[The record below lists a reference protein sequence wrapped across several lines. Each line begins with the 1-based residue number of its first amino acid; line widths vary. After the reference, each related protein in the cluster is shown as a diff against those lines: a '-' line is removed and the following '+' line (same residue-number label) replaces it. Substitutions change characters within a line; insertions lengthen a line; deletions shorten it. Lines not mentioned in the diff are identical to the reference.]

1 MNKSYPIPKIYVH
14 EIERYLGTVKLWI
27 RIILFY
33 LSKAWYN
40 EEFLHIDKNISFVN
54 DMALRR
60 FA

>member
-1 MNKSYPIPKIYVH
+1 MYVH
-14 EIERYLGTVKLWI
+14 ETKRHIYIIERYLGTVELWI
-27 RIILFY
+27 RMILFH